1 MTNLASVAIMRA
13 VPASETG
20 AANGLNTLMRG
31 LGTSIAAAL
40 VAAVLAQSAAGTTM
54 GLPDA
59 ECFRLALVYG
69 LAAVI
74 CAVLAFLIPQ
84 PKRAVENH
92 PALPDATSTD

>member
-1 MTNLASVAIMRA
+1 
-13 VPASETG
+13 
-20 AANGLNTLMRG
+20 
-31 LGTSIAAAL
+31 
-40 VAAVLAQSAAGTTM
+40 
-54 GLPDA
+54 
-59 ECFRLALVYG
+59 VYG